1 MGAFVNRYGC
11 CVATT
16 VGCLSCAVGLS
27 LGSLAPNIMVLYL
40 AFSVPFGLGI
50 SFIYVSA
57 PVTITQYFNKRRS
70 IALGFVTAGQ
80 GLGTMIL
87 GPTLQALV
95 DAIGWRNTFLTMGG
109 VLALASS
116 TGFLLKAVDQ
126 GFASSNSSEDS
137 ASSSSQGTKNSK
149 KFSWNFSVWKNH
161 RFLVLL
167 LVTGFTNFSRMIPYV
182 HLVSR

>member
-50 SFIYVSA
+50 SFVYISA
-57 PVTITQYFNKRRS
+57 PVTVTRYFTKRRS
-70 IALGFVTAGQ
+70 VALGFVTAGQ

-95 DAIGWRNTFLTMGG
+95 EAFGWRNTFLIMGG
-109 VLALASS
+109 VLALASL
-116 TGFLLKAVDQ
+116 TGFLLKSDDQ
-126 GFASSNSSEDS
+126 DFASSNSSKDS

-149 KFSWNFSVWKNH
+149 KFSWNFSVWENP

-167 LVTGFTNFSRMIPYV
+167 LVVGFTNFSRMIPYV
-182 HLVSR
+182 HLVSC